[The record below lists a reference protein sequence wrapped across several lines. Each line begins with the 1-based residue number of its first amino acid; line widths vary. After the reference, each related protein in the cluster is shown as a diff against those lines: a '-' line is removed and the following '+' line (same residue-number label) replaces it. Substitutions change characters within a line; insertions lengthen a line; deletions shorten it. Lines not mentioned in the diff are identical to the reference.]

1 MAGPVLT
8 DVNASRHA
16 SSKVKARARPVPEP
30 GGWNEACHARTVM
43 TIKDFCVRNVVTV
56 TRFDTITTAAAL
68 MREHHVGDVVVID
81 DTGGGRIPVGI
92 VTDRDVVVEVI
103 AAGVDPRMLKV
114 GDLLQR
120 AVVSVREDRSYTDT
134 VRLMTQHGIRRVPV
148 VDAKGALV
156 GIVSADD
163 MLRQL
168 AVPLAALSELPRRER
183 HIEVQVRK

>member
-1 MAGPVLT
+1 MT
-8 DVNASRHA
+8 EVNAGGHA
-16 SSKVKARARPVPEP
+16 SAKVKARARPVPAP
-30 GGWNEACHARTVM
+30 DGRNEVCHARTAM

-56 TRFDTITTAAAL
+56 ARSDTITAAAAQ
-68 MREHHVGDVVVID
+68 MREHHVGDVVVVD
-81 DTGGGRIPVGI
+81 DAGGRRIPVGI
-92 VTDRDVVVEVI
+92 VTDRDIVVEVI

-120 AVVSVREDRSYTDT
+120 TVVTVREDRSYTDT
-134 VRLMTQHGIRRVPV
+134 VRLMTQHGVRRVPV
-148 VDAKGALV
+148 VDAHGALV